1 MRTDAS
7 QLLTATTR
15 HPHAPAW
22 IVAFLGAL
30 LAVLVVVFGAGL
42 ASAATPSAAEN
53 RVGASHSTAEVV
65 VGSSANITAGQRLGN
80 DPPRA
85 EFVVATG
92 VAANTGGGGLLSRL
106 RAINWADDTGSISL
120 PGNRL
125 RPNFAAEGPHSTF
138 RTGPDGSVTHYATWE
153 PQSNPLNPAPWQ
165 MVKRVDVVG
174 DPHFNKVTGTYVGTP
189 HVQGPS
195 IPGGVRP
202 AEPWELP

>member
-1 MRTDAS
+1 MVLSVPQAGT
-7 QLLTATTR
+7 
-15 HPHAPAW
+15 
-22 IVAFLGAL
+22 AL
-30 LAVLVVVFGAGL
+30 LFLLAGL
-42 ASAATPSAAEN
+42 VAMVVGPLPVMAQSTLTSKVAITTYDWPGRGASTLTVAGQSGVRRGPADPGPQNA
-53 RVGASHSTAEVV
+53 VGASARTLGFAIAAE
-65 VGSSANITAGQRLGN
+65 
-80 DPPRA
+80 
-85 EFVVATG
+85 
-92 VAANTGGGGLLSRL
+92 TGGGGLLSRL

-125 RPNFAAEGPHSTF
+125 RPNYAAEGPHSTF

-174 DPHFNKVTGTYVGTP
+174 DPHFNKVTGTYVDTP
-189 HVQGPS
+189 HVQGSS

>member
-1 MRTDAS
+1 MRRRA
-7 QLLTATTR
+7 
-15 HPHAPAW
+15 HAVT
-22 IVAFLGAL
+22 VALGAL
-30 LAVLVVVFGAGL
+30 LAFMFGLLGASP
-42 ASAATPSAAEN
+42 ASAVTPLCTYDAAAY
-53 RVGASHSTAEVV
+53 RYDAPALLCSSDTVRSYVRGSPTAPAAASWVTPVSV
-65 VGSSANITAGQRLGN
+65 AG
-80 DPPRA
+80 D
-85 EFVVATG
+85 G
-92 VAANTGGGGLLSRL
+92 VAATTAVGFATNTGGGGLLSRL

-138 RTGPDGSVTHYATWE
+138 RRGPDGSVTHYATWE

-174 DPHFNKVTGTYVGTP
+174 DPHFNKVTGTYVDTP